1 MTFAQREFI
10 YGVLSIYNTSINICA
25 LYRLSP
31 TERNGLSTS
40 KFMDEWRDF
49 MSEQSVLKAEVI
61 IVGDVNIHL
70 DNATYHYT
78 Q

>member
-1 MTFAQREFI
+1 MTFAQLECI

-25 LYRLSP
+25 LFRLPP

-49 MSEQSVLKAEVI
+49 ISEQSVLKAEVI

-70 DNATYHYT
+70 DNSTDNYT